1 MRRSDDLRRKVLGVG
16 LGDKVRVRERVDA
29 HVPQNVLDAGAKAV
43 LGGDGEVAGVAVVD
57 CPDLD
62 HVAATPRRARF
73 DPDVG
78 EIDAG
83 VEDDDGV
90 LDRGFDLSEVC
101 VCFQVKYRRPA
112 VGLTRLRRQL
122 NQGGRL
128 RATSWTAPLC
138 SATAMGRGPVR
149 GSVAEK
155 GEMTPQALRPFFAYS
170 RSRP

>member
-1 MRRSDDLRRKVLGVG
+1 MSHRMSWMRV
-16 LGDKVRVRERVDA
+16 
-29 HVPQNVLDAGAKAV
+29 AKAV

-62 HVAATPRRARF
+62 HVAAAPRRARF

-90 LDRGFDLSEVC
+90 LDRGFDLLEVC

-128 RATSWTAPLC
+128 RATSRTARFVLC
-138 SATAMGRGPVR
+138 DGNGPGTREGRRRIPPTCPRSGDRDCHVHA
-149 GSVAEK
+149 GSRDRYPGGGDFAAVA
-155 GEMTPQALRPFFAYS
+155 GR
-170 RSRP
+170 